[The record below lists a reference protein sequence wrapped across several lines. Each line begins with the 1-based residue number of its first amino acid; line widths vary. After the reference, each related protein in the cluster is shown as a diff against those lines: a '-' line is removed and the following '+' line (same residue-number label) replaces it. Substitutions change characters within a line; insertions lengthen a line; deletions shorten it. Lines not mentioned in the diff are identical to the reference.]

1 MASRVLA
8 FGPITRS
15 TFPDT
20 AATTRAS
27 VTGSTGGQIDQH
39 DVRLLSQE
47 LMTRPTI
54 ADVISSVGSSGD
66 ATAGQEPEDG

>member
-1 MASRVLA
+1 LA

-15 TFPDT
+15 TFPVT

-39 DVRLLSQE
+39 DVRLLPQRTDDPANDRRRDQ
-47 LMTRPTI
+47 LGRI
-54 ADVISSVGSSGD
+54 FGD
-66 ATAGQEPEDG
+66 ATAGQELEDG